1 VLNFIAYLVRPAK
14 IQGGLFEGRHLTAQ
28 CRVMSILIAVRL
40 KPGRIEERVK
50 MVVSPRNQS
59 RTLEYYFWEAT
70 FWL

>member
-1 VLNFIAYLVRPAK
+1 
-14 IQGGLFEGRHLTAQ
+14 
-28 CRVMSILIAVRL
+28 MSILIAVRL
-40 KPGRIEERVK
+40 KPGRIEEQVK